1 MADVEISGPLFDGR
15 ADSAVKRL
23 CEDAEE
29 AVAQQGFADVH
40 KILNQRIRHATP
52 YYETQIAVE
61 AGDGG
66 HIVHDRG
73 VIYGPWLNGTGSRNE
88 TTRFKG
94 YGAFRLTKQQLHEKV
109 PQLVEP
115 IVKRHLPEMGGD

>member
-1 MADVEISGPLFDGR
+1 MTTVEISGPIFDGR
-15 ADSAVKRL
+15 ASAAVERL
-23 CEDAEE
+23 LDESER

-40 KILNQRIRHATP
+40 KILDQSIRHPTP
-52 YYETQIAVE
+52 YYETQITVE

-94 YGAFRLTKQQLHEKV
+94 YGAFRIVKQELHEKV
-109 PQLVEP
+109 PGLVDP
-115 IVKRHLPEMGGD
+115 IVKRHLPEMGD